1 MELIQIEVNTKFV
14 LILKLI
20 QNLREFKFIYI
31 LVLKIL
37 NVNKKD
43 GTHTQLIESSWN
55 SSKRSVDKRARG
67 RSTKILSKYLG
78 QEWFFSVNKDHK
90 TRFIKICNLLKKMS
104 WSTCLEKI
112 DNERKLLEKA
122 QHAYAKSIGQKRIVD
137 EYAWYE
143 DDN

>member
-43 GTHTQLIESSWN
+43 GTHT
-55 SSKRSVDKRARG
+55 V
-67 RSTKILSKYLG
+67 ILSFL
-78 QEWFFSVNKDHK
+78 
-90 TRFIKICNLLKKMS
+90 
-104 WSTCLEKI
+104 
-112 DNERKLLEKA
+112 
-122 QHAYAKSIGQKRIVD
+122 
-137 EYAWYE
+137 
-143 DDN
+143 